1 MKGGGLSITDTA
13 ANVLLSAE
21 VTGSIFRVT
30 LRLCQFLVYI
40 STKGRW
46 TGKNLDGSGRGLTMA
61 FVLQFPWKYRGKTK
75 TNFKQDILSY
85 SRDSNDHLLN
95 ARLQR
100 SRCASPL
107 CTVMKKAA
115 KFQTK
120 LMNLV
125 SHNTQES
132 QLMWETSLQGQFHF
146 CLYKG
151 YWGRTDHILNMITF
165 LCEKPALLVL
175 WRQNQH
181 CKCNTSINTCT

>member
-1 MKGGGLSITDTA
+1 M
-13 ANVLLSAE
+13 
-21 VTGSIFRVT
+21 
-30 LRLCQFLVYI
+30 
-40 STKGRW
+40 STKERW

-61 FVLQFPWKYRGKTK
+61 FVLPFPRKRRGKTK
-75 TNFKQDILSY
+75 TNFKQDNLSF

-95 ARLQR
+95 TRLQR
-100 SRCASPL
+100 YRYTSLL

-125 SHNTQES
+125 PHNTQES
-132 QLMWETSLQGQFHF
+132 QLMWKTSLQGQFHF

-151 YWGRTDHILNMITF
+151 YWRRTDHILNMIMF
-165 LCEKPALLVL
+165 LCEKPSPTLLVL

-181 CKCNTSINTCT
+181 CKCNTSINACT